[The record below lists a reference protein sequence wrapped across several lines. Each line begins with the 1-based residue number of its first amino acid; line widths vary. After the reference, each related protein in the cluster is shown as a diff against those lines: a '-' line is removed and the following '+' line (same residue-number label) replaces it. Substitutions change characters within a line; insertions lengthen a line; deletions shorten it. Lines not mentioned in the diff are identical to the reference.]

1 MAGGYNPDDYEELP
15 VNQDV
20 QDLFQYILHYKPEV
34 VQLEAPLKPFI
45 PDYTPAIGDIDEFI
59 KVNLIQPLLTP
70 ALLFGVCAQYTA
82 AKDTGISGTQEAQN
96 QMRIV
101 LLFNCVTNAW
111 ECIVT
116 NGQ

>member
-45 PDYTPAIGDIDEFI
+45 PDHTPAIGDIDEFI
-59 KVNLIQPLLTP
+59 KVNLINLCLHPPCCLVYVHSTQLQKTQ
-70 ALLFGVCAQYTA
+70 AFQAQ
-82 AKDTGISGTQEAQN
+82 I
-96 QMRIV
+96 R
-101 LLFNCVTNAW
+101 
-111 ECIVT
+111 
-116 NGQ
+116 